1 LTLAE
6 ERWRDTG
13 GVLESRVPF
22 TLDEVSLA
30 EVGGKGIGL
39 ARLTG
44 AGFPVPD
51 WFIIPTDR
59 YRDYVAINGLDATIT
74 AALTGLD
81 GADPDVLETSS
92 ATIRDA
98 FTAGTW
104 PEETWGEVLAPAQEW
119 TSTPLAVRSS
129 ATSEDLP
136 EASFAGQQDTYLNV
150 IGVAALRVAIVAC
163 FASLWTARAIGYRVR
178 NGIDQTQVALAVVVQ
193 VMVPAET
200 SGVLFTANPL
210 TGARAESVIDAT
222 FGLGEALVSGQVEPD
237 HWVVE
242 TTNGRIRQRRPG
254 AKQSVTVPE
263 VGGGVRLVES
273 GTDRGPCLTDEQVAE
288 VVSLGARVAEVFDGP
303 QDIEWAHAG
312 GRLYLLQSRAITT
325 LFPLPEFTPTARSP
339 LAVWFSFGAVQGLL
353 DPLTPLG
360 QDAIGVAVSGA
371 ARLFGRGV
379 PEEHNPYLQA
389 AGERLWLRL
398 DLVAR
403 SPLGRKVVP
412 TALPMVEPSTA
423 RILDQLL
430 ADPALAPFPGRP
442 GSVVFG
448 PFGQFLRR
456 VLPRVPRS
464 LVDPVG
470 QRRAFEAATERYLAG
485 VKESEAQASAI
496 AEPRARL
503 SARLVGFREQLG
515 SALWV
520 LLPRFAPIM
529 GPGIAMTSRLNALAA
544 KAGEPGL
551 GLECLRGLDGNVTTA
566 MNLALW
572 QVAVTIR
579 VDAPS
584 LARFIEDDPD
594 VLADAYRAGRL
605 PEAARAAIGSFMSD
619 YGMRGLAEIDLGR
632 PRWAEDPA
640 QVLST
645 LRSYVRIDR
654 PERAPDLVF
663 AAGQLAARTATD
675 RLVGLLVGL
684 KAKQARFLVS
694 RIRGLMG
701 ARETPK
707 FTIIRAM
714 GIIRTGLLA
723 SGADLVEAG
732 LLDRAEDVCFL
743 RLSELDRVWTRD
755 AEHWRG
761 LIAARRAVNDRE
773 QRRAQVPRVILSDG
787 RTFYEGLGKTPDGA
801 LSGSP
806 VSPGVAEGRVRVVT
820 DPATAS
826 LAPGEILVC
835 RATDP
840 AWTPLFL
847 AAAGLVTEVGGMMTH
862 GSVVAREYGIPAVVG
877 VHEATSR
884 LVTGQRV
891 RIDGSAGTVTVLDA
905 PPAAPE
911 HPDE

>member
-1 LTLAE
+1 M
-6 ERWRDTG
+6 
-13 GVLESRVPF
+13 LESRIPF
-22 TLDEVSLA
+22 TLDEVSLT
-30 EVGGKGIGL
+30 EVGGKGVGL
-39 ARLTG
+39 ARLTE
-44 AGFPVPD
+44 AGFPVPE

-59 YRDYVAINGLDATIT
+59 YWEYVGANGLDRTIT
-74 AALTGLD
+74 AALAGLD
-81 GADPDVLETSS
+81 GADPGVLETAS

-104 PEETWGEVLAPAQEW
+104 PEAIWDEVLGPAEEW
-119 TSTPLAVRSS
+119 LGTPLAVRSS

-150 IGVAALRVAIVAC
+150 IGVSALRAAVVAC
-163 FASLWTARAIGYRVR
+163 FASLWTARAIGYRLR
-178 NGIDQTQVALAVVVQ
+178 NGIDQAQVALAVVVQ
-193 VMVPAET
+193 VMVPSET

-237 HWVVE
+237 HWMVDTATGE
-242 TTNGRIRQRRPG
+242 IRERRPG
-254 AKQSVTVPE
+254 TKQAATVPGF
-263 VGGGVRLVES
+263 GGGVRLVASE
-273 GTDRGPCLTDEQVAE
+273 TDRGFCLTDAQVAE
-288 VVSLGARVAEVFDGP
+288 VARLGARVAGLFGSP
-303 QDIEWAHAG
+303 QDIEWAYAA
-312 GRLYLLQSRAITT
+312 GRLYLLQARAITT
-325 LFPLPEFTPTARSP
+325 LFPLPDFTPTVRSR
-339 LAVWFSFGAVQGLL
+339 LAVWFSFGAVQGIL

-360 QDAIGVAVSGA
+360 QDAIRVAVSGA

-379 PEEHNPYLQA
+379 DPEENPYLRA

-403 SPLGRKVVP
+403 SPLGRRILP
-412 TALPMVEPSTA
+412 IALPMVEPSTA

-430 ADPALAPFPGRP
+430 ADPLLLPFPGRP
-442 GSVVFG
+442 GRAVFG
-448 PFGQFLRR
+448 PFGHFLRR
-456 VLPRVPRS
+456 VLPRMPRS

-470 QRRAFEAATERYLAG
+470 QRHAFEAATERYLAG
-485 VKESEAQASAI
+485 VEETEARASSI
-496 AEPRARL
+496 AEPQARL
-503 SARLVGFREQLG
+503 SARLAGLRAQIG
-515 SALWV
+515 SSLWV

-529 GPGIAMTSRLNALAA
+529 GPGVAMTSRLNALAA
-544 KAGEPGL
+544 KVGEPGL

-566 MNLALW
+566 MDLALW

-579 VDAPS
+579 ASASS
-584 LARFIEDDPD
+584 LARFIDDDPD
-594 VLADAYRAGRL
+594 VLALDYRAGML
-605 PEAARAAIGSFMSD
+605 PEAAQAAIGSFLSD

-632 PRWAEDPA
+632 PRWAEDPT
-640 QVLST
+640 QVLAT

-654 PERAPDLVF
+654 AEQAPDVVF
-663 AAGQLAARTATD
+663 AAGQRAARTATD
-675 RLVGLLVGL
+675 RLAGLLAGPD
-684 KAKQARFLVS
+684 ARQARFLVS

-714 GIIRTGLLA
+714 GIIRAGLLT
-723 SGADLVEAG
+723 SGADLVAAG
-732 LLDRAEDVCFL
+732 LLDRAEDVSFL
-743 RLSELDRVWTRD
+743 RLAELDQVWTQD
-755 AEHWRG
+755 AQHWRG
-761 LIAARRAVNDRE
+761 LIAARRAVNARE
-773 QRRAQVPRVILSDG
+773 QRRAQLPRVIVSDG
-787 RTFYEGLGKTPDGA
+787 RTFYEGLADSPDGA

-877 VHEATSR
+877 VHDATGR
-884 LVTGQRV
+884 LATGQYV
-891 RIDGSAGTVTVLDA
+891 RLDGTNGIVELIDDPGA
-905 PPAAPE
+905 
-911 HPDE
+911 